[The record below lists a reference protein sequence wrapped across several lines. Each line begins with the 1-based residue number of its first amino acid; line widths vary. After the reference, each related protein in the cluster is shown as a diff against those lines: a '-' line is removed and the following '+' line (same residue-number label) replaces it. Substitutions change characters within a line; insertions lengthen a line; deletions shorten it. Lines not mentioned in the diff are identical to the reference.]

1 MAAITQGFKPM
12 FKGFVTDSVKEI
24 NKKRKVIDI
33 IIHPTFI
40 PFGDKTATIVNY
52 CDEWEQSL
60 YSPIQVLQH

>member
-1 MAAITQGFKPM
+1 MAAILQRFKFC

-24 NKKRKVIDI
+24 NKKRKDIDI
-33 IIHPTFI
+33 IIHPTSI